1 MEIKELENQSGSELH
16 QILAGLRNSLREMR
30 AKVSEKQL
38 KTVRKIREARRDIA
52 QVLTIINKKR
62 KSLN

>member
-1 MEIKELENQSGSELH
+1 MEIKELENQSASELH
-16 QILAGLRNSLREMR
+16 KILAGLRNSLREMR

-38 KTVRKIREARRDIA
+38 KTVRKIRETRKDIA
-52 QVLTIINKKR
+52 QVLTTINKKR